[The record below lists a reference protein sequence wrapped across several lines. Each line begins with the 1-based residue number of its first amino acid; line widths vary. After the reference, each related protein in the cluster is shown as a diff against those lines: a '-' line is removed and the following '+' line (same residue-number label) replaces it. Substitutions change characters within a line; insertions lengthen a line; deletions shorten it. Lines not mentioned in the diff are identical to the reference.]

1 MTPQDDTA
9 PKRILWIAYV
19 FPPEGGAQGSRMQQ
33 YLARLCQAH
42 PDLSVDVLTIHQ
54 TELNTQFDP
63 HLLDDIPAS
72 VRIHRVKPGTLYWLR
87 YRWGLDRRYLMSA
100 DSRLGHVILSIVQL
114 GNLGW
119 IPRAALWLG
128 RQGAR
133 RYDAIYVFVDPFASL
148 ALALLASILNPG
160 ARLVLEY
167 GDPRISARGINTLFG
182 RTATRIEEQALHRCS
197 SAIFRS
203 SVVADAYHAA
213 YRSVPPDR
221 LVVIYGGVDC
231 ELYDTPGTPSAVE
244 PFQICFTGTIYH
256 HSADPSPFFHAVARI
271 VAEDRRQVRVIIAG
285 AENPN
290 VTRLVKELDLTAAV
304 TMTGHLPM
312 SRIVPIQQ
320 SASLLLAFGVDN
332 PYQIS
337 AKLAEYITAR
347 VPVLYITGSPDDPGA
362 ELIRSSGR
370 GLVVENTAGAIED
383 AILRYLRLWQ
393 DDKLPSLFDLS
404 RTDQFSWHRV
414 AGEFA
419 SQITGQSE
427 AP

>member
-1 MTPQDDTA
+1 MTPQDGTA
-9 PKRILWIAYV
+9 RKRILWIAYV

-42 PDLSVDVLTIHQ
+42 PDFRVDVLTIHQ

-72 VRIHRVKPGTLYWLR
+72 VRIHRVKPGTLYRLR
-87 YRWGLDRRYLMSA
+87 YRWALDRRYLTSA
-100 DSRLGHVILSIVQL
+100 DSRFGHVMLGLVQF

-128 RQGAR
+128 RQRAG
-133 RYDAIYVFVDPFASL
+133 RYDAVYVFVDPFASL

-167 GDPRISARGINTLFG
+167 GDPRMSARGVKTLFG
-182 RTATRIEEQALHRCS
+182 PTAARIEEHALRRCS
-197 SAIFRS
+197 SAIFRTS
-203 SVVADAYHAA
+203 AVTDAYRAA
-213 YRSVPPDR
+213 YRSVPAER
-221 LVVIYGGVDC
+221 LAVIYGGVDC
-231 ELYDTPGTPSAVE
+231 ELYDTPAAPSAAEV
-244 PFQICFTGTIYH
+244 FQICYTGTIYH
-256 HSADPSPFFHAVARI
+256 HSVGPSPFFHAVARI
-271 VAEDRRQVRVIIAG
+271 VAGHRRQVRVIIAG
-285 AENPN
+285 AENPT
-290 VTRLVKELDLTAAV
+290 VTRLVKELDLTAVV

-312 SRIVPIQQ
+312 SRIVSIQR
-320 SASLLLAFGVDN
+320 SAGLLLAFGVDN

-370 GLVVENTAGAIED
+370 GLIVENIADAIED
-383 AILRYLRLWQ
+383 AILRCLRLWQ
-393 DDKLPSLFDLS
+393 DNKLPSFFNLS
-404 RTDQFSWHRV
+404 RTDQFSWRSVTEELTSHI
-414 AGEFA
+414 AG
-419 SQITGQSE
+419 QPG

>member
-63 HLLDDIPAS
+63 HLLNDIPAS

-167 GDPRISARGINTLFG
+167 GDPRILLVVSIPFSAGQPSASKSRHCVVAA
-182 RTATRIEEQALHRCS
+182 RPS
-197 SAIFRS
+197 SA
-203 SVVADAYHAA
+203 AA
-213 YRSVPPDR
+213 WWRTRTVP
-221 LVVIYGGVDC
+221 
-231 ELYDTPGTPSAVE
+231 
-244 PFQICFTGTIYH
+244 
-256 HSADPSPFFHAVARI
+256 
-271 VAEDRRQVRVIIAG
+271 
-285 AENPN
+285 
-290 VTRLVKELDLTAAV
+290 
-304 TMTGHLPM
+304 
-312 SRIVPIQQ
+312 
-320 SASLLLAFGVDN
+320 
-332 PYQIS
+332 
-337 AKLAEYITAR
+337 
-347 VPVLYITGSPDDPGA
+347 
-362 ELIRSSGR
+362 
-370 GLVVENTAGAIED
+370 
-383 AILRYLRLWQ
+383 
-393 DDKLPSLFDLS
+393 
-404 RTDQFSWHRV
+404 RTDLFPR
-414 AGEFA
+414 
-419 SQITGQSE
+419 TGW
-427 AP
+427 

>member
-1 MTPQDDTA
+1 M
-9 PKRILWIAYV
+9 
-19 FPPEGGAQGSRMQQ
+19 
-33 YLARLCQAH
+33 
-42 PDLSVDVLTIHQ
+42 
-54 TELNTQFDP
+54 
-63 HLLDDIPAS
+63 
-72 VRIHRVKPGTLYWLR
+72 
-87 YRWGLDRRYLMSA
+87 
-100 DSRLGHVILSIVQL
+100 
-114 GNLGW
+114 
-119 IPRAALWLG
+119 
-128 RQGAR
+128 
-133 RYDAIYVFVDPFASL
+133 
-148 ALALLASILNPG
+148 
-160 ARLVLEY
+160 
-167 GDPRISARGINTLFG
+167 
-182 RTATRIEEQALHRCS
+182 
-197 SAIFRS
+197 
-203 SVVADAYHAA
+203 
-213 YRSVPPDR
+213 
-221 LVVIYGGVDC
+221 
-231 ELYDTPGTPSAVE
+231 
-244 PFQICFTGTIYH
+244 
-256 HSADPSPFFHAVARI
+256 ARI
-271 VAEDRRQVRVIIAG
+271 VAGDRRQVRVIIAG

-290 VTRLVKELDLTAAV
+290 ITRLVKELDLTAAV

-419 SQITGQSE
+419 SQITGQPE